1 VVMKATNVDG
11 VYSEDPRKNPNA
23 TLYKHLTYEAALQK
37 EFAVMD
43 LAAFCQ
49 CRDYQMP
56 LRVFNIGKPGALLKS
71 VLGEDIGTLV
81 DSGN

>member
-1 VVMKATNVDG
+1 VDG
-11 VYSEDPRKNPNA
+11 IYSEDPRKNPNA
-23 TLYKHLTYEAALQK
+23 TLYKKLTYDEVLSH

-56 LRVFNIGKPGALLKS
+56 LRIFNIGKPGMLLK
-71 VLGEDIGTLV
+71 VVMGEDVGTLV
-81 DSGN
+81 S